1 LLSEGSQKLREAV
14 FAGKMA
20 QAAKLLTGTIV
31 TWYAAKGFRV
41 HPDLKRRYHEM
52 VLQSGT

>member
-1 LLSEGSQKLREAV
+1 MPE
-14 FAGKMA
+14 KMA

-52 VLQSGT
+52 VLQSDT